1 MIPAL
6 RYRVITDLHSR
17 KPSVQAPNIMNF
29 ELHIYTYFNLTSL
42 TLTSLNNEP
51 PNPKIKL

>member
-29 ELHIYTYFNLTSL
+29 ELHTYFNLTTL
-42 TLTSLNNEP
+42 TLTSLKNEP

>member
-29 ELHIYTYFNLTSL
+29 ELHKYLLQSDKSNFDLTQ
-42 TLTSLNNEP
+42 
-51 PNPKIKL
+51 